1 MQQNIEKNNQIREDN
16 IQRMKEKEININN
29 NLYNNQMKKD
39 EMMLKKKQEELE
51 LYKHHQ
57 ENLDWN
63 DFQKDKSNQ
72 QIFEKHSKIDKFL
85 SMNETTKKRH
95 QEAIH
100 EQQKNKEQEIK
111 EQREYFQNK
120 KVNDTL
126 NYINEKQN
134 AYIEIMKKKNE
145 DIIKTRKEKDLK
157 DEQKMEKMSYERS
170 KMENN
175 KRDNLMREL
184 NEKEKKYEE
193 NRNEARKK
201 EKEKYDLLRQQK
213 EEKEK
218 IKHKFEDLMTK
229 NKGEINI
236 EKIKKLIPD
245 DEELHERLEQA
256 KKEFEQK
263 KSKQIDAYERDKVK
277 RRQTLSKN
285 KSKSINNMSK
295 NSSNKIKRT
304 NTANRSTSS
313 KYNITIMDIPKV
325 SGKEILNENK
335 IKFMVEDYHKKLM
348 KDFYVF
354 LNKEKKV
361 QKERNELFKE
371 AETEKEKKR
380 LEKIFAMQRGQSEDK
395 IGEYNNMID
404 EKLKIYEEQ
413 LRKIYEKQKK

>member
-1 MQQNIEKNNQIREDN
+1 
-16 IQRMKEKEININN
+16 
-29 NLYNNQMKKD
+29 
-39 EMMLKKKQEELE
+39 
-51 LYKHHQ
+51 
-57 ENLDWN
+57 
-63 DFQKDKSNQ
+63 
-72 QIFEKHSKIDKFL
+72 
-85 SMNETTKKRH
+85 
-95 QEAIH
+95 
-100 EQQKNKEQEIK
+100 
-111 EQREYFQNK
+111 
-120 KVNDTL
+120 
-126 NYINEKQN
+126 
-134 AYIEIMKKKNE
+134 
-145 DIIKTRKEKDLK
+145 
-157 DEQKMEKMSYERS
+157 
-170 KMENN
+170 
-175 KRDNLMREL
+175 
-184 NEKEKKYEE
+184 
-193 NRNEARKK
+193 
-201 EKEKYDLLRQQK
+201 
-213 EEKEK
+213 
-218 IKHKFEDLMTK
+218 MTK

-413 LRKIYEKQKK
+413 LRKIYEKQKDLFTS

>member
-1 MQQNIEKNNQIREDN
+1 MI
-16 IQRMKEKEININN
+16 
-29 NLYNNQMKKD
+29 
-39 EMMLKKKQEELE
+39 LKKKQEEIE
-51 LYKHHQ
+51 LNKHHQ

-72 QIFEKHSKIDKFL
+72 QIFERHSKIDKFI
-85 SMNETTKKRH
+85 SMNELNKKKH
-95 QEAIH
+95 QEAIQN
-100 EQQKNKEQEIK
+100 QQKEKEQEIK
-111 EQREYFQNK
+111 EQREYFLNK

-126 NYINEKQN
+126 NFIKEKQN
-134 AYIEIMKKKNE
+134 AYIEVMKKKNE
-145 DIIKTRKEKDLK
+145 AIIKTRKEKDLK
-157 DEQKMEKMSYERS
+157 DEQKIEKMSYERS
-170 KMENN
+170 KIENN

-184 NEKEKKYEE
+184 NDKEKKYEE
-193 NRNEARKK
+193 NRNEARRK

-218 IKHKFEDLMTK
+218 IKNKFENLMAK

-245 DEELHERLEQA
+245 DEELHERLEQV

-263 KSKQIDAYERDKVK
+263 KSKQIGAYERDKAK

-285 KSKSINNMSK
+285 KSRSINNMSK
-295 NSSNKIKRT
+295 NSSNENKLKRT
-304 NTANRSTSS
+304 STANRSSGS
-313 KYNITIMDIPKV
+313 KYNIPIMDIPKL

-395 IGEYNNMID
+395 IGEYNNLID

-413 LRKIYEKQKK
+413 LRKIYQKQKK

>member
-1 MQQNIEKNNQIREDN
+1 
-16 IQRMKEKEININN
+16 MKEK
-29 NLYNNQMKKD
+29 
-39 EMMLKKKQEELE
+39 
-51 LYKHHQ
+51 
-57 ENLDWN
+57 
-63 DFQKDKSNQ
+63 
-72 QIFEKHSKIDKFL
+72 
-85 SMNETTKKRH
+85 NE
-95 QEAIH
+95 
-100 EQQKNKEQEIK
+100 EIK
-111 EQREYFQNK
+111 K
-120 KVNDTL
+120 
-126 NYINEKQN
+126 
-134 AYIEIMKKKNE
+134 M
-145 DIIKTRKEKDLK
+145 RKEKDLK
-157 DEQKMEKMSYERS
+157 DEQKLAKMSYERS
-170 KMENN
+170 KIENN
-175 KRDNLMREL
+175 KRDYLMREL
-184 NEKEKKYEE
+184 IDKEKKYEE
-193 NRNEARKK
+193 NRNEARRK

-218 IKHKFEDLMTK
+218 IKNKFENLMAK

-245 DEELHERLEQA
+245 DEELHERLEQV

-263 KSKQIDAYERDKVK
+263 KSKQIGAYERDKAK

-285 KSKSINNMSK
+285 KSRSINNMSK
-295 NSSNKIKRT
+295 NSSKENNKNKLKRA
-304 NTANRSTSS
+304 NTANRSSGS
-313 KYNITIMDIPKV
+313 KYHIPIMDIPKL

-395 IGEYNNMID
+395 IGEYNNLID